1 MKDEKLK
8 ITLGSTTGGTCTTT
22 SDTNVKITNH
32 TTISNAW
39 GNPTFVCANEVG
51 ETVEFIYKQRAIIT
65 MCSDYY
71 HTSDE
76 NERVFKIV
84 YSCIDGKWNKSEPI
98 FGTIIPKSEES
109 YEFEE

>member
-1 MKDEKLK
+1 MKDEKFN

-22 SDTNVKITNH
+22 SETNVKITNH
-32 TTISNAW
+32 TTIGNVW

-51 ETVEFIYKQRAIIT
+51 ETVEFIYKQKSFFASYLDGPYWFDDIG
-65 MCSDYY
+65 
-71 HTSDE
+71 
-76 NERVFKIV
+76 ERVFKIV

-109 YEFEE
+109 YEF